1 MWKGGKTNQ
10 GGYRLVIARGHPR
23 GTGRSSY
30 VFEHILA
37 MENFLGRYLVPGET
51 VHHVN
56 GVKDDNRLENLE
68 LWCRPQPVGIRA
80 ADALRWAYEVIRLY
94 EAVEL
99 E

>member
-1 MWKGGKTNQ
+1 
-10 GGYRLVIARGHPR
+10 
-23 GTGRSSY
+23 
-30 VFEHILA
+30 
-37 MENFLGRYLVPGET
+37 
-51 VHHVN
+51 
-56 GVKDDNRLENLE
+56 VKDDNRLENLE